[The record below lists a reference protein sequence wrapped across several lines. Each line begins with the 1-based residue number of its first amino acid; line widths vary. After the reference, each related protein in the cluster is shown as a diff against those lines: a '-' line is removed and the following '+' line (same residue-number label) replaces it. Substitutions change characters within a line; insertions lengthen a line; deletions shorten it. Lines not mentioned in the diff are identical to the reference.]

1 MNDES
6 INVLMIEDNPAEISW
21 MQEMFIEATGASF
34 KLVHSAR
41 RLSEGMEWLAQG
53 DIDVVLLD
61 LMLPDS
67 EGLSTFDQVRA
78 EAPRVPIIVLSGMD
92 DESLAL
98 KAVRKGAQDYL
109 VKGQV
114 SSGLLSRSIRYA
126 IERNRTEEALKRRAA
141 QLALLN
147 DISGRIVSVLDWES
161 VLERAVTMV
170 QETFGYY
177 NVAILTL
184 EEERDELIV
193 RASTGILSDIFLS
206 NPRVELG
213 EGMVGWVGLHCE
225 TLLANDVCEA
235 SQYMNP
241 APDMIETRSE
251 LSVPIR
257 MGGKVAGVI
266 DLQSPELDAFD
277 DNDVMVVE
285 TLADQIAVAIENA
298 RLYQAARQVDRLQ
311 VLSDLDQAMATTL
324 DPDEVAEITLQQIA
338 TALDVSMGVLLILSP
353 QAGIDPTQVFVLE
366 QGWVDMTFEKED
378 QSSLQNFMQR
388 WDGQQEVVSLSGAEL
403 LDICAEGHVNVAG
416 DWGEHGLLA
425 PIWGER
431 EVVAVLVLGGRPS
444 QHPFTNEDRMLVQM
458 AVSRAGQAMQN
469 AQLYQASRDNS
480 ERLATLNAIS
490 AAAVSSLDLDK
501 ILQQVL
507 EMTCQA
513 LDAVEGSI
521 LLHEPDV
528 DELLFAMTSAEDGN
542 ELRGKRI
549 PLDHG
554 IAGWVMKHGEA
565 IYVSDVSQDPR
576 WYDGVDDLTGF
587 ETKSLAC
594 APLEHQG
601 EIDGVIEV
609 VNKRDGEF
617 TAEDLS
623 LLEAVASI
631 AASAM
636 ENALLYDEQ
645 RELLREREET
655 QAQLIHA
662 EKMSALGRLAASIAH
677 EINNPLQAVQGCLT
691 LVDEEIHAD
700 GREEKLNR
708 YLGIAESEIERVSG
722 IVRHMRDFYRQ
733 SGKGFR
739 PTEVQSVLDS
749 VLTLSHKQLQHA
761 DVVVERDWEDDL
773 PMIQANPDH
782 LKQVF
787 LNLVI
792 NAIDAMPEGG
802 VLHLRTRL
810 DRMKPHSGGRSVPAV
825 SVEFSDTG
833 IGMSAEVQ
841 EHLFEPFF
849 TTKEEGSGLG
859 LSISYGII
867 QSHEG
872 RIEVESQEGEGTTFV
887 IQLPVYF

>member
-1 MNDES
+1 MNNET

-34 KLVHSAR
+34 NLVHSAR
-41 RLSEGMEWLAQG
+41 RLSEGMEWLTRG

-67 EGLSTFDQVRA
+67 QGLSTFDHVRA
-78 EAPRVPIIVLSGMD
+78 GAPRVPIIVLSGMN

-114 SSGLLSRSIRYA
+114 SSSLLSRSIRYA

-161 VLERAVTMV
+161 VLERAVSMV

-184 EEERDELIV
+184 EEEKDELVV

-213 EGMVGWVGLHCE
+213 EGMVGWVGLHGE
-225 TLLANDVCEA
+225 TLLANDVHNA
-235 SQYMNP
+235 PQYMNP
-241 APDMIETRSE
+241 APNRIETRSE
-251 LSVPIR
+251 LSVPIKT
-257 MGGKVAGVI
+257 GGKVAGVI

-311 VLSDLDQAMATTL
+311 VLSDLDQALATTL

-338 TALDVSMGVLLILSP
+338 TALDVSMGVLFVLSP
-353 QAGIDPTQVFVLE
+353 QAGIDPTQVFVLD
-366 QGWVDMTFEKED
+366 QGWVGMTFKEED
-378 QSSLQNFMQR
+378 EAQLQSFMQV
-388 WDGQQEVVSLSGAEL
+388 WDDQQEVISLSDAKL
-403 LDICAEGHVNVAG
+403 LDICTEGHASMTEE
-416 DWGEHGLLA
+416 WGEHGLLA
-425 PIWGER
+425 PIWGEG
-431 EVVAVLVLGGRPS
+431 EVVAVLALGGRPS
-444 QHPFTNEDRMLVQM
+444 QRSFTNEDKMLVQM

-469 AQLYQASRDNS
+469 ARLYQASRDKS
-480 ERLATLNAIS
+480 ERLSTLNAIS
-490 AAAVSSLDLDK
+490 AAAVSSLDLK
-501 ILQQVL
+501 RILHHVL
-507 EMTCQA
+507 EMTCHA
-513 LDAVEGSI
+513 LNAVEGSI
-521 LLHEPDV
+521 LLHESEIDKLV
-528 DELLFAMTSAEDGN
+528 FTMTSADASSG
-542 ELRGKRI
+542 LRGQCI
-549 PLDHG
+549 PPHRG
-554 IAGWVMKHGEA
+554 IAGWVMEHGEA
-565 IYVSDVSQDPR
+565 IYVNDVNQDPR
-576 WYDGVDDLTGF
+576 WYDGVDEVTGF
-587 ETKSLAC
+587 ETRSLAC

-601 EIDGVIEV
+601 EIDGVIEI
-609 VNKRDGEF
+609 VNKRDGKF
-617 TAEDLS
+617 TGEDLS

-631 AASAM
+631 TASAM

-645 RELLREREET
+645 KMLLREREET

-708 YLGIAESEIERVSG
+708 YLGIAESEIDRVSG

-761 DVVVERDWEDDL
+761 DVVVERDWADDL

-802 VLHLRTRL
+802 VLHLRTWL
-810 DRMKPHSGGRSVPAV
+810 DRMRPRGDGRSVPAV
-825 SVEFSDTG
+825 CLEFRDTG
-833 IGMSAEVQ
+833 IGMSEEIQ

-849 TTKEEGSGLG
+849 TTKEDGSGLG

-867 QSHEG
+867 QSHKG
-872 RIEVESQEGEGTTFV
+872 RIEVESREGEGTTFV
-887 IQLPVYF
+887 IQLPV